1 MIRNKYFFL
10 FLIIIVAS
18 FFRLY
23 NLSET
28 PPGLYPDEAMNGN
41 NALEANAT
49 DNYKVFYA
57 ENNGREGLFIN
68 IQAGFLKFL
77 PNTPETLRL
86 PSAIFGVLTVFGLY
100 LLVKELF
107 INKNRREK
115 ETIALLSSFFLAI
128 SFWHI
133 NFSRI
138 GFRAI
143 MAPFFAVFAL
153 YFFLKAIQF
162 PENAGK
168 KAYFLSALGGIFFGL
183 GFYSYIAYRVL
194 PLLFLLFIP
203 FFYKNQQFW
212 KFTLVFI
219 FFTALFAAPLGIYF
233 LNNPQ
238 DFFGRTSQVSIFN
251 SSSPIK
257 ILSEN
262 ILKTFGMFNFVG
274 DFNWRH
280 NFSGSPLLYWPIGIF
295 FLIGLFISIFHFII
309 SCPPFNKN
317 KIQNQL
323 PFSVIF
329 SWFILASLPVII
341 SSEGLPHALRAI
353 LMAPPVF
360 IFSAIGGE
368 YIFRKLKEFS
378 PIFRKTSFFF
388 TSIFFLLL
396 ILNSY
401 QRYFFEWA
409 NNENTRNAFSSDYV
423 EIGKIINSLPLEE
436 KKYIIVENSGVLVRD
451 IPMPSQTIMFITDTF
466 TPEKQ
471 KEKNIFYI
479 LPDKEKS
486 VPQDAKYVFK
496 I

>member
-1 MIRNKYFFL
+1 MKNRYFLL

-49 DNYKVFYA
+49 GDYKIFYP

-68 IQAGFLKFL
+68 IQAGFLKLL
-77 PNTPETLRL
+77 PNTAETLRL
-86 PSAIFGVLTVFGLY
+86 PSAIFGILTVLGLY
-100 LLVKELF
+100 LLVKELL
-107 INKNRREK
+107 IKKNRHEK
-115 ETIALLSSFFLAI
+115 ETIALLSSFFMAI

-143 MAPFFAVFAL
+143 IAPFFAVFAL
-153 YFFLKAIQF
+153 YFFLKAVQL
-162 PENAGK
+162 PENARR

-203 FFYKNQQFW
+203 FFYKNRQFW

-219 FFTALFAAPLGIYF
+219 FFTILLAAPLGIYF

-238 DFFGRTSQVSIFN
+238 DFLGRTSQVSIFT
-251 SSSPIK
+251 SASPTK
-257 ILSEN
+257 LLTEN
-262 ILKTFGMFNFVG
+262 VLKTFGMFNFVG

-280 NFSGSPLLYWPIGIF
+280 NFSGSPLLYWPIGIL
-295 FLIGLFISIFHFII
+295 FLIGLFISIFHFIA
-309 SCPPFNKN
+309 SCPPFNKSGV
-317 KIQNQL
+317 QSRF
-323 PFSVIF
+323 PFSIIF
-329 SWFILASLPVII
+329 SWFILASLPVIV

-353 LMAPPVF
+353 LMAPSVF

-368 YIFRKLKEFS
+368 FIFRKLKEFS
-378 PIFRKTSFFF
+378 PVFRKISFFLAF
-388 TSIFFLLL
+388 VFFLLL

-409 NNENTRNAFSSDYV
+409 NNKNTKDAFSSDYA
-423 EIGKIINSLPLEE
+423 EIGNIINSLPQKE
-436 KKYIIVENSGVLVRD
+436 KKYVIVENNGVLVRG

-479 LPDKEKS
+479 LLEKEKS
-486 VPQDAKYVFK
+486 IPQDAKYVFK